1 MISRIQ
7 ILHLLSRIEILIE
20 NNKIQTGSKIPI
32 EKRFDLAQLKL
43 TTKFVQ
49 EFNIKPFQIGSGC
62 SASPDLFFARD
73 TVFESKYTSKFNYV
87 VIEKKIIKLHHM
99 IFARFS
105 FALFTTNV
113 TRISLDSFRGDYKK

>member
-73 TVFESKYTSKFNYV
+73 TVFESKYTSKFYYV
-87 VIEKKIIKLHHM
+87 VIEKQMLYHM

-105 FALFTTNV
+105 FALFKTNV
-113 TRISLDSFRGDYKK
+113 TRISLDSFGG

>member
-49 EFNIKPFQIGSGC
+49 EFNIKPFQFGSGS
-62 SASPDLFFARD
+62 SASPDLFFLQGIPSLSQN
-73 TVFESKYTSKFNYV
+73 TLQSS
-87 VIEKKIIKLHHM
+87 
-99 IFARFS
+99 
-105 FALFTTNV
+105 TTW
-113 TRISLDSFRGDYKK
+113 L